1 MMAFAASR
9 MARDLAEDM
18 VQETLMVLER
28 KYADVDR
35 VEDLLPLSL
44 QVLRFKMMASWRK
57 AARRGENTAV
67 PVDEGRVAYSG
78 DDPEAAAGRAEML
91 ARLQTALKH
100 LEPRCRELFRLKLE
114 DKSFPEIQGILGAR
128 SINTI
133 YTWDARCRGRLLEL
147 MGGKWEGHRR

>member
-1 MMAFAASR
+1 
-9 MARDLAEDM
+9 LAEDV

-44 QVLRFKMMASWRK
+44 QILRFKMMATRRK
-57 AARRGENTAV
+57 VARRGENTAV
-67 PVDEGRVAYSG
+67 PVDEGRVAYPG

-91 ARLQTALKH
+91 TRLRKALE
-100 LEPRCRELFRLKLE
+100 LLDPRCRGLFRLKLE
-114 DKSFPEIQGILGAR
+114 DKSFPEIQAILGVR
-128 SINTI
+128 SMNTI